1 MPVSNTDA
9 NFDIEDNHGHVPVM
23 RSRMAELIAPAVE
36 AAGDNAVIV
45 DGTLGAGGHTE
56 FFLRAFPQARVIGV
70 DRDAASLE
78 QATQRLAPFGDRFI
92 GVNERFDEIGRAI
105 DDGEGEIF
113 DIARDNG
120 IAGALFDLGVSSMQL
135 DQSERGFAY
144 KVDAPLDMRMDPS
157 TGITAADVLNTY
169 SHGELA
175 RILKFYGDERF
186 AGKIASAILK
196 ERESHPFETSARLVE
211 LLYNTIPAA
220 TRRTGGHPAKRT
232 FQALREEVNR

>member
-78 QATQRLAPFGDRFI
+78 QATQRLAPFRDRFI
-92 GVNERFDEIGRAI
+92 GITQRFDAIGREI
-105 DDGEGEIF
+105 DDAEGELS
-113 DIARDNG
+113 AT
-120 IAGALFDLGVSSMQL
+120 
-135 DQSERGFAY
+135 
-144 KVDAPLDMRMDPS
+144 AP
-157 TGITAADVLNTY
+157 TTA
-169 SHGELA
+169 
-175 RILKFYGDERF
+175 
-186 AGKIASAILK
+186 
-196 ERESHPFETSARLVE
+196 
-211 LLYNTIPAA
+211 
-220 TRRTGGHPAKRT
+220 
-232 FQALREEVNR
+232 